1 MNIDTLSELLTK
13 VSSKIRRKLSAGEI
27 KKFPD
32 FYRENIQYTTNLS
45 DLVTAYVKEINLVE
59 SFTVSPTDINKL
71 DSTTDKLDSTT
82 DKLDSTTDKLD
93 STTDKLD
100 STTDNAINIDNK
112 TEESTV
118 VDPITAYENDLQ
130 SAQSNEL
137 VPRVQYSN
145 RDTSIN
151 ISSFLGIDTFEK
163 LIRELNPKVSKKK
176 AYVCLD
182 SRYARFLN
190 NCTKLQWDY
199 SNALITTD
207 NSTSV
212 IGNVRNIT
220 SVRMLSMVVRKFTS
234 VAQRAS
240 ICIEEFSAQAFIL
253 PNGRRFHFIG
263 LLNDLQNN
271 SIAIDYRAASA
282 SQLFLYVPDFTTYDK
297 YELIAGYKF
306 NDGIYRFNK
315 PITDLNTFTI
325 SIGDPF
331 SPVTIPKYE
340 FFDVSLY
347 YYFSSDFGFRRVRLT
362 FNEPHFHIGSNYF
375 VSDLVSYPD
384 KPNILMSVFIDGLVS
399 SSPTDDFI
407 VNILNTTE
415 FTLTQ
420 IIDAYTMDVYITP
433 AGLLKA
439 GKNSMPG
446 FSVTLGTNRPLNKA
460 RVRINSYRVIMN
472 FELDY
477 IAE

>member
-32 FYRENIQYTTNLS
+32 FYRENIQYTSNLS

-59 SFTVSPTDINKL
+59 SFTVSPDSAINN
-71 DSTTDKLDSTT
+71 
-82 DKLDSTTDKLD
+82 
-93 STTDKLD
+93 
-100 STTDNAINIDNK
+100 TDNKIEEPTVADN
-112 TEESTV
+112 S
-118 VDPITAYENDLQ
+118 ITAYENDLQ
-130 SAQSNEL
+130 SAQSNEMI
-137 VPRVQYSN
+137 PRAQYSN
-145 RDTSIN
+145 RDISIN

-163 LIRELNPKVSKKK
+163 LIRELNPKVTKKK

-234 VAQRAS
+234 AAQRAS

-271 SIAIDYRAASA
+271 SIAIDYRAASGSKTA
-282 SQLFLYVPDFTTYDK
+282 VIVPDFTTYDK
-297 YELIAGYKF
+297 YELIAGYRF

-331 SPVTIPKYE
+331 NLVTVPKYE
-340 FFDVSLY
+340 FYDVAAVYLPFTDVSK
-347 YYFSSDFGFRRVRLT
+347 YFASIRLT
-362 FNEPHFHIGSNYF
+362 FPEPHFHIGSNYF
-375 VSDLVSYPD
+375 DTDLVIGD
-384 KPNILMSVFIDGLVS
+384 IPNILMSVFIDDAS
-399 SSPTDDFI
+399 STDPANATLINDI
-407 VNILNTTE
+407 NTTE
-415 FTLTQ
+415 FTMAV
-420 IIDAYTMDVYITP
+420 IIDPYTIDVRFTDGNLFR
-433 AGLLKA
+433 AGLHDVSGLPLIRTIDPVPPIDI
-439 GKNSMPG
+439 GK
-446 FSVTLGTNRPLNKA
+446 V